1 MQTVTQQ
8 QVEAMHER
16 IIAAT
21 GCCVTNA
28 RVHHAMENC
37 GDHFMRV
44 VNYVRNETLWAMQDE
59 KSDFARNNAARVAEF
74 LAAYLVAQGWRGLS
88 VAERR
93 ALVTHH
99 RALMEGAKFNG
110 MPASEAFRVSSNLL
124 KNELIELAVKGATV

>member
-28 RVHHAMENC
+28 RVHHAMEEC
-37 GDHFMRV
+37 GDNFMRV
-44 VNYVRNETLWAMQDE
+44 VNHVRNEILWAMQE
-59 KSDFARNNAARVAEF
+59 ETGFARGNSARVAAF
-74 LAAYLVAQGWRGLS
+74 LAAYLVSQGWRGLS

-93 ALVTHH
+93 ALVIHH

-110 MPASEAFRVSSNLL
+110 MPASEAFRESSNLL
-124 KNELIELAVKGATV
+124 KGALIEIAVKGAIV

>member
-28 RVHHAMENC
+28 RVHHAMEEC
-37 GDHFMRV
+37 GDHFLRV
-44 VNYVRNETLWAMQDE
+44 VNHVRNETLWYMQE
-59 KSDFARNNAARVAEF
+59 ETGFARGNSARVAAF
-74 LAAYLVAQGWRGLS
+74 LAAYLVSQGWRGLS

-93 ALVTHH
+93 ALVIHH
-99 RALMEGAKFNG
+99 RALMEGEKFNG
-110 MPASEAFRVSSNLL
+110 MPASEAFRVCSDLL
-124 KNELIELAVKGATV
+124 KNELIELAVKGAIV

>member
-28 RVHHAMENC
+28 RVHHAMEEC
-37 GDHFMRV
+37 GDHFLRV
-44 VNYVRNETLWAMQDE
+44 VNHVRNETLWYMQE
-59 KSDFARNNAARVAEF
+59 ETGFARGNSARVAAF
-74 LAAYLVAQGWRGLS
+74 LAAYLISQGWRGLS

-93 ALVTHH
+93 ELVAHH
-99 RALMEGAKFNG
+99 RRMMEGAKCNG
-110 MPASEAFRVSSNLL
+110 MPASEAFRVCGDLL
-124 KNELIELAVKGATV
+124 KCALIEIAVKGATV

>member
-28 RVHHAMENC
+28 RVHHAMEEC

-44 VNYVRNETLWAMQDE
+44 VNYVRNETLWAVQE
-59 KSDFARNNAARVAEF
+59 GNGDFASARVAAILTGY
-74 LAAYLVAQGWRGLS
+74 LALQGWRVLS

-93 ALVTHH
+93 ALVAHH

-110 MPASEAFRVSSNLL
+110 VPASEAFRVSSNLL
-124 KNELIELAVKGATV
+124 KCALVEIAMKGATV

>member
-28 RVHHAMENC
+28 RVHHAMEEC

-44 VNYVRNETLWAMQDE
+44 VNHVRNETLWYMQE
-59 KSDFARNNAARVAEF
+59 ETGFARGNSARVAAF
-74 LAAYLVAQGWRGLS
+74 LAAYLVSQGWRGLS

-99 RALMEGAKFNG
+99 RALMEGEKFNG

-124 KNELIELAVKGATV
+124 KGALIEIAVKGAIV

>member
-8 QVEAMHER
+8 QVGAMHER

-28 RVHHAMENC
+28 RVHHAMEEC
-37 GDHFMRV
+37 GDHFLRV
-44 VNYVRNETLWAMQDE
+44 VNHVRNETLWYMQE
-59 KSDFARNNAARVAEF
+59 ETGFARGNSARVAAF
-74 LAAYLVAQGWRGLS
+74 LAAYLVSQGWRGLS

-93 ALVTHH
+93 ALVIHH

-110 MPASEAFRVSSNLL
+110 MPASEAFRVCSDLL

>member
-28 RVHHAMENC
+28 RVHHAMEEC
-37 GDHFMRV
+37 GDHFLRV
-44 VNYVRNETLWAMQDE
+44 VNHVRNETLWYMQE
-59 KSDFARNNAARVAEF
+59 ETGFARGNSARVAAF
-74 LAAYLVAQGWRGLS
+74 LAAYLVSQGWRGLS

-93 ALVTHH
+93 ALVIHH

-124 KNELIELAVKGATV
+124 KGALIEIAVKGAIV

>member
-1 MQTVTQQ
+1 MQIVTQQ

-37 GDHFMRV
+37 GEHFMRV
-44 VNYVRNETLWAMQDE
+44 VNYVRNETLWAVQE
-59 KSDFARNNAARVAEF
+59 GNGDFASARVANI
-74 LAAYLVAQGWRGLS
+74 LAGYLALQGWRGLS
-88 VAERR
+88 VVERR
-93 ALVTHH
+93 ELVAHH
-99 RALMEGAKFNG
+99 RRMMEGAKCTG

-124 KNELIELAVKGATV
+124 KRALIEIAVKGATV

>member
-28 RVHHAMENC
+28 RVHHAMEEC
-37 GDHFMRV
+37 GDHFLRV
-44 VNYVRNETLWAMQDE
+44 VNHVRNETLWYMQE
-59 KSDFARNNAARVAEF
+59 ETGFARGNSARVAAF
-74 LAAYLVAQGWRGLS
+74 LAAYLVSQGWRGLS

-93 ALVTHH
+93 ALVIHH

-110 MPASEAFRVSSNLL
+110 MPASEAFRVCSDLL